1 MPLAN
6 TAWRAHHSF
15 FCFRFPFPFRVQEF
29 NWTGLWA
36 TKQGKIVRSFVPTSF
51 DEYRWEF
58 LSNWK
63 RFVSVLL
70 LCIAVR
76 STNPEHSCALP
87 YESLVT
93 ESMRPSY
100 SLPLS
105 FLFCRVQLSIIELNA
120 FYLKYIL

>member
-1 MPLAN
+1 MVNRRTHLLFLFPP
-6 TAWRAHHSF
+6 
-15 FCFRFPFPFRVQEF
+15 PFPFRVQEF

-76 STNPEHSCALP
+76 SPTFNTARAAL
-87 YESLVT
+87 LFI
-93 ESMRPSY
+93 SY
-100 SLPLS
+100 RLH
-105 FLFCRVQLSIIELNA
+105 
-120 FYLKYIL
+120 